1 MDITLVTMCSLST
14 DTHLSTIADAASTY
28 LPAPWFQIRAT
39 VVAWLTLQACGG
51 ACRQGSSAAARWPI
65 PFAICSYH
73 GFNRHHGFRRSQV
86 STQVV
91 ALDG

>member
-1 MDITLVTMCSLST
+1 MVVPVFFCFVYNGLISHACK
-14 DTHLSTIADAASTY
+14 